1 MSIDQGSATR
11 DLEALQVLTRDMVTS
26 RNPSAVLGRLS
37 LALARRIEFTRVS
50 ILLFDLENGV
60 ARVITA
66 SDRGEGDAP
75 IYLQVSKYPEL
86 NRLIQTRNTVVI
98 NDALRDPMLD
108 VVRADVSR
116 AGVGATVLFPLLF
129 EGNLVGAIFLRR
141 PPGQPPP
148 DADSLRF
155 GEIVAAT
162 CATAL
167 HTSRSLQRARH
178 RQAQATR
185 ARMLAESKLKNAAH
199 FEELFEYASEGMAVI
214 DPGGEIV
221 SINQEGARMLGFE
234 REDLRGRALEG
245 IVVSGDQVTL
255 NRMIAGFDLS
265 IYPRNLTLRVHTA
278 KREERT
284 ISLSSGGLGGQS
296 KGVILSFRDVTESV
310 MLQRELT
317 ATKDFLENLIDQSV
331 SGIVACRMDGVVIL
345 FNRSAE
351 EMTERSLRDGANTLQ
366 LGDLIDDM
374 SYAELLKR
382 LRSDDHGGRGI
393 LAPSTLALRNR
404 SGDKVPVRATASLLT
419 EDGQE
424 TAIVALFE
432 DLRGELQLRGE
443 LEVHAAQAA
452 EMQGALLMASTAAHE
467 LNQPL
472 TAIIGFAEMAQSALE
487 EDHRARRSV
496 DRVVAAAER
505 LAQRVRDLG
514 RLKRV
519 VTRSYGDGAEI
530 VDIEA
535 STRTVLP
542 GQAFTLLEEATN
554 PFDDPLGITD
564 NLDSAD
570 GDR

>member
-1 MSIDQGSATR
+1 MSEEQTSATR
-11 DLEALQVLTRDMVTS
+11 DLEALQYLTRDMVTS

-66 SDRGEGDAP
+66 SDRDEDAAP

-98 NDALRDPMLD
+98 NDARHDPMLD

-116 AGVGATVLFPLLF
+116 AGVGSTVLFPLLF
-129 EGNLVGAIFLRR
+129 EGNLVGAIFMRR
-141 PPGQPPP
+141 PPGHPPP
-148 DADSLRF
+148 DTDSLRF

-185 ARMLAESKLKNAAH
+185 ARMLAESKLKDAAH

-214 DPGGEIV
+214 DDTGEIV
-221 SINQEGARMLGFE
+221 SINQEGARMLGYD
-234 REDLRGRALEG
+234 REDLRGRRLEHL
-245 IVVSGDQVTL
+245 VVASDQVTISH
-255 NRMIAGFDLS
+255 MIAGFRLL
-265 IYPRNLTLRVHTA
+265 IYPRSLTLKVHTA
-278 KREERT
+278 RQEERT
-284 ISLSSGGLGGQS
+284 ISLSTGGLGGQS

-310 MLQRELT
+310 LLQRELT

-331 SGIVACRMDGVVIL
+331 SGIVACRMDGQIIL
-345 FNRSAE
+345 FNRAAE
-351 EMTERSLRDGANTLQ
+351 EMTGHSLREGADPLQ
-366 LGDLIDDM
+366 FDRLIDGM
-374 SYAELLKR
+374 SYAELLER
-382 LRSDDHGGRGI
+382 LRSEDHGGRGI
-393 LAPSTLALRNR
+393 LAPSLLSLRGL
-404 SGDKVPVRATASLLT
+404 SGDTIPVRATASLLT
-419 EDGQE
+419 EDGAE

-432 DLRGELQLRGE
+432 DLRGELQLRDE
-443 LEVHAAQAA
+443 LEARAAQTA

-487 EDHRARRSV
+487 KDHRARRSV
-496 DRVVAAAER
+496 DRVVASAER
-505 LAQRVRDLG
+505 LAQRVSDLG
-514 RLKRV
+514 KLKRV

-542 GQAFTLLEEATN
+542 GQAFTLLEEATS
-554 PFDDPLGITD
+554 PFDDPREVTD
-564 NLDSAD
+564 NLDPVD
-570 GDR
+570 GDS

>member
-1 MSIDQGSATR
+1 MSTEQTSATR

-66 SDRGEGDAP
+66 SDRDETDAP

-98 NDALRDPMLD
+98 NDARHDPMLD
-108 VVRADVSR
+108 IVRADVSR
-116 AGVGATVLFPLLF
+116 AGVGSTVLFPLLF
-129 EGNLVGAIFLRR
+129 EGNLVGAIFMRR
-141 PPGQPPP
+141 PPGHPPP
-148 DADSLRF
+148 DRDSLRF

-185 ARMLAESKLKNAAH
+185 ARMLAESKLKDAAH

-214 DPGGEIV
+214 DDGGEIV
-221 SINQEGARMLGFE
+221 SINQEGARMLGYE
-234 REDLRGRALEG
+234 REDLRGRRLEH
-245 IVVSGDQVTL
+245 IVVASDQVTL
-255 NRMIAGFDLS
+255 SHMVAGFRLS
-265 IYPRNLTLRVHTA
+265 IYPRSLTLKVHTA
-278 KREERT
+278 RREERT
-284 ISLSSGGLGGQS
+284 ISLSTGGLGGQS

-310 MLQRELT
+310 LLQRELT
-317 ATKDFLENLIDQSV
+317 ATKDFLENLIDQSA
-331 SGIVACRMDGVVIL
+331 SGIVACRMDGQIIL
-345 FNRSAE
+345 FNRAAE
-351 EMTERSLRDGANTLQ
+351 EMTQHSLGDGARPLHF
-366 LGDLIDDM
+366 DRLIDGT
-374 SYAELLKR
+374 SYTELLER
-382 LRSDDHGGRGI
+382 LRSDDHGGQGI
-393 LAPSTLALRNR
+393 LTPSLLSLCAV
-404 SGDKVPVRATASLLT
+404 SGETVPVRATASLLT
-419 EDGQE
+419 EDGKE
-424 TAIVALFE
+424 TAIVALFD
-432 DLRGELQLRGE
+432 DLRGELQLRDE
-443 LEVHAAQAA
+443 LEARAAQTA

-472 TAIIGFAEMAQSALE
+472 TAIIGFAEMAQGALE

-496 DRVVAAAER
+496 DRVVASAER
-505 LAQRVRDLG
+505 LAQRVNDLG
-514 RLKRV
+514 KLKRV

-542 GQAFTLLEEATN
+542 GQAFTLLEEATS
-554 PFDDPLGITD
+554 PFDDPREITD
-564 NLDSAD
+564 NLDPVD
-570 GDR
+570 GDP